1 MLCAVV
7 AMSRN
12 RVIGRDGGLPWHL
25 PADLRHFRELTLG
38 HPILMGRAT
47 YDSIGRPLPGRD
59 NLLLTRR
66 PRHCP
71 PGVIC
76 VRSLDEAIG
85 HAADRDLMI
94 IGGAQVFAAT
104 LDLCQRLYLTCV
116 HADLPGDTFLPPL
129 EPAGWRETARS
140 DHAPDERHAYG
151 YSFVTLERVRGAAG

>member
-25 PADLRHFRELTLG
+25 PADLRHFREVTMG

-47 YDSIGRPLPGRD
+47 YESIGRPLPGRD
-59 NLLLTRR
+59 NLVLTRQ
-66 PRHCP
+66 PQDCP
-71 PGVIC
+71 PGVRC
-76 VRSLDEAIG
+76 VRSLGEAIG
-85 HAADRDLMI
+85 HAAGGDLMI
-94 IGGAQVFAAT
+94 IGGAQVFATT
-104 LDLCQRLYLTCV
+104 LELCQRLYLTCV

-129 EPAGWRETARS
+129 EPVQWHETARS

-151 YSFVTLERVRGAAG
+151 YSFITLERVPGAAG